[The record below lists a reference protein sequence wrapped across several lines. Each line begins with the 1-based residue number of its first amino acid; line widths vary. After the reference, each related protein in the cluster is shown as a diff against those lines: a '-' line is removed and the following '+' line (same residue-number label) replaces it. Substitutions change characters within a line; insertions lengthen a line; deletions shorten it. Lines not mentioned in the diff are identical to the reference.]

1 MTRRNRRS
9 AERSEA
15 ITTVPVEKPKDERK
29 EVRYEY
35 KVSRTDAKADLQRA
49 KASKWKWLA
58 ILIGLL
64 MAGFAMFKSKL
75 IGV

>member
-1 MTRRNRRS
+1 MTRRSRRR
-9 AERSEA
+9 AERSET
-15 ITTVPVEKPKDERK
+15 ITTVPVEKPKAERK
-29 EVRYEY
+29 DVRYEY
-35 KVSRTDAKADLQRA
+35 KADLQRA